1 MKDNAVLPHHAAAN
15 AMLSHCLVMHPVNPC
30 FSSLLDLQRKP
41 LSTDMR
47 KMVLNVVRLRGGC
60 VLLFYDRS
68 HQLMYSNAGIHGFL
82 AETLLHFF
90 VKSDIRPFPVLR
102 RSSDE
107 TLDLKCVLPAT

>member
-1 MKDNAVLPHHAAAN
+1 MHA
-15 AMLSHCLVMHPVNPC
+15 VNPC
-30 FSSLLDLQRKP
+30 FSSLDLQREP

-47 KMVLNVVRLRGGC
+47 RMVLIVVRYDVGRD
-60 VLLFYDRS
+60 LLFYDRS
-68 HQLMYSNAGIHGFL
+68 HQSMYSKAGIHRFL

-90 VKSDIRPFPVLR
+90 VNSDIRPFPVLR